1 MLISRG
7 INQYKL
13 PDGTEYIF
21 DNFVLCRRRQQHAS
35 IDVCLRS
42 DTGQVAQVFRM
53 RSDYTMLAFGE
64 NGFVQTAKNGN
75 AFKFGPVMM
84 HNFLLDFNIEPD
96 DLRLFL
102 GEITDEEF
110 ESICTELRFIHGTDG
125 PQFKRVD
132 RLVNYTSFRY
142 VVRDFCQ
149 IQQRT
154 MRQKLSL
161 QTSAK

>member
-1 MLISRG
+1 
-7 INQYKL
+7 
-13 PDGTEYIF
+13 
-21 DNFVLCRRRQQHAS
+21 
-35 IDVCLRS
+35 
-42 DTGQVAQVFRM
+42 M

-84 HNFLLDFNIEPD
+84 HNFLLDFNIIPD
-96 DLRLFL
+96 ELRLFL

-110 ESICTELRFIHGTDG
+110 ESICAELRSIHGTDG

-149 IQQRT
+149 ILQRT
-154 MRQKLSL
+154 MRKRLNL
-161 QTSAK
+161 QTSAKYVFA